1 MTLLTPFSKVPELNT
16 ATILLVEIEEQLQSK
31 LADVIVHYENEF
43 NVNVRLA
50 RKLPLP
56 VENKESRPRIDLI
69 VFIVNL
75 LSERSLQS
83 VESSLN
89 HIHSDYFLGKVCFLV
104 TDARCGSYTQDR
116 LASVR
121 KLAASHQCPVICA
134 EHRTADGIHAA
145 AARLLSILK
154 MSAGMSPIPTTALY
168 LSTLT
173 RCSATSDLEE
183 D

>member
-1 MTLLTPFSKVPELNT
+1 MTF
-16 ATILLVEIEEQLQSK
+16 TILC
-31 LADVIVHYENEF
+31 
-43 NVNVRLA
+43 
-50 RKLPLP
+50 
-56 VENKESRPRIDLI
+56 
-69 VFIVNL
+69 
-75 LSERSLQS
+75 
-83 VESSLN
+83 
-89 HIHSDYFLGKVCFLV
+89 VCS
-104 TDARCGSYTQDR
+104 ARCGSYTQDR

-134 EHRTADGIHAA
+134 EHRVNAHTHHCKRTLQNDPTCDAGSNPSLSPAHTQTADGIHAA